1 MAHKLYYD
9 NVGTST
15 ATINDGSLSE
25 GQSGGTGNDVYTF
38 SNTSSISNESR
49 AIDRDT
55 TSAMSSFSVSVHSE
69 TFAETR
75 DSLQFE
81 FGASTTIDFV
91 ALFFNAAET
100 DSIAVHH
107 DDASTGVVTNVGTFT
122 ADFTTKW
129 NIRSFTQVSN
139 RYWHIA
145 ASSGTVDG
153 ITEIFFGANPLE
165 LPVSGDG
172 ITISKPYNSFI
183 ASTYNNTEFSNK
195 IDTDLRTWQLKIPL
209 LTESDKTALESLQS
223 DYKNLYTFVYY
234 DESEY
239 HTVRLGKPLT
249 FNQVATNTYSTSIT
263 LQESA

>member
-1 MAHKLYYD
+1 M
-9 NVGTST
+9 
-15 ATINDGSLSE
+15 
-25 GQSGGTGNDVYTF
+25 
-38 SNTSSISNESR
+38 
-49 AIDRDT
+49 
-55 TSAMSSFSVSVHSE
+55 
-69 TFAETR
+69 
-75 DSLQFE
+75 
-81 FGASTTIDFV
+81 
-91 ALFFNAAET
+91 
-100 DSIAVHH
+100 
-107 DDASTGVVTNVGTFT
+107 
-122 ADFTTKW
+122 
-129 NIRSFTQVSN
+129 
-139 RYWHIA
+139 
-145 ASSGTVDG
+145 
-153 ITEIFFGANPLE
+153 
-165 LPVSGDG
+165 PVSGDG